1 MALIKCPECGQQVSD
16 KAAVCPHCGVAI
28 AGNPEIAARGAAAVS
43 KTAKPAVKS
52 EKQGKNNRATI
63 YVVAAVIALAI
74 VAVGFYYYNNVE
86 SDNEMEAYE
95 NAMACNEPAI
105 MENYLDMY
113 ADAPQAH
120 RDSVMAHLAILRK
133 GETDWSD
140 ALVNNSRMAFENY
153 LRTYPTSIHKT
164 EALLKIDSIDWTVAV
179 KADNADAYQK
189 YALAHPDGEHI
200 DEANA
205 KIEQKAKTALND
217 EEKLKVTNVLTAFF
231 MALGANDEDDLT
243 MTIDVVLN
251 SFLHKA
257 GATKMDVISYMHRI
271 HNPEDISSITFRMN
285 NDWKIE
291 KIDLGTDDCSYAVDF
306 SVDEKIERTDTS
318 KETFCSYK
326 VSAKVSA
333 AGKITDL
340 NMKKGVME

>member
-1 MALIKCPECGQQVSD
+1 M
-16 KAAVCPHCGVAI
+16 
-28 AGNPEIAARGAAAVS
+28 
-43 KTAKPAVKS
+43 
-52 EKQGKNNRATI
+52 
-63 YVVAAVIALAI
+63 
-74 VAVGFYYYNNVE
+74 
-86 SDNEMEAYE
+86 
-95 NAMACNEPAI
+95 
-105 MENYLDMY
+105 
-113 ADAPQAH
+113 
-120 RDSVMAHLAILRK
+120 
-133 GETDWSD
+133 
-140 ALVNNSRMAFENY
+140 
-153 LRTYPTSIHKT
+153 
-164 EALLKIDSIDWTVAV
+164 
-179 KADNADAYQK
+179 
-189 YALAHPDGEHI
+189 AHPDGEHI

-271 HNPEDISSITFRMN
+271 HKPEDISSITFRMN

-291 KIDLGTDDCSYAVDF
+291 KIDLGTAECSYAVDF
-306 SVDEKIERTDTS
+306 SVDEKIERTDKS

-326 VSAKVSA
+326 VSAKVWA

-340 NMKKGVME
+340 NMKKGVSEYNDIYYK

>member
-271 HNPEDISSITFRMN
+271 HKPEDISSITFRMN

-291 KIDLGTDDCSYAVDF
+291 KIDLGTDDFSYTVDF

>member
-1 MALIKCPECGQQVSD
+1 M
-16 KAAVCPHCGVAI
+16 
-28 AGNPEIAARGAAAVS
+28 
-43 KTAKPAVKS
+43 
-52 EKQGKNNRATI
+52 
-63 YVVAAVIALAI
+63 
-74 VAVGFYYYNNVE
+74 
-86 SDNEMEAYE
+86 
-95 NAMACNEPAI
+95 
-105 MENYLDMY
+105 
-113 ADAPQAH
+113 
-120 RDSVMAHLAILRK
+120 
-133 GETDWSD
+133 
-140 ALVNNSRMAFENY
+140 
-153 LRTYPTSIHKT
+153 
-164 EALLKIDSIDWTVAV
+164 
-179 KADNADAYQK
+179 
-189 YALAHPDGEHI
+189 AHPDGEHI

-271 HNPEDISSITFRMN
+271 HKPEDISSITFRMN

-340 NMKKGVME
+340 NMKKGVIE